1 MSEGL
6 KWFKFRG
13 GANSTTTVPNS
24 EIPATQPP
32 TIAPIPQATGEKYA
46 KISLRPDGKI
56 ILSTAANGTF
66 SSGQNK
72 TFLFFKRI
80 NYDTMEKGADL

>member
-13 GANSTTTVPNS
+13 GANSTTT
-24 EIPATQPP
+24 IPAPQPP
-32 TIAPIPQATGEKYA
+32 TITPIPQPAGEKYA
-46 KISLRPDGKI
+46 KLMLRTDGKI
-56 ILSTAANGTF
+56 ILTTAADGTF
-66 SSGQNK
+66 ASGQNK

-80 NYDTMEKGADL
+80 NYNPMKKGADL